1 MSGLKDELQAQL
13 MDRDEPIVLI
23 VMNSRQKAALIREL
37 GPLVSD
43 PKVVTNQFAGIPF
56 EVTEAWVGPQPLLLT
71 ASEVE
76 KYRGARRRF
85 ELRDN
90 PAWRTRL

>member
-1 MSGLKDELQAQL
+1 MLKDEILDQL
-13 MDRDEPIVLI
+13 ARSEEQVVLI
-23 VMNSRQKAALIREL
+23 IMNQRQKQTLTREV
-37 GPLVSD
+37 GPLTDD

-56 EVTEAWVGPQPLLLT
+56 EVTEAWVGQQPLLLT

>member
-1 MSGLKDELQAQL
+1 MLKDEILDQL
-13 MDRDEPIVLI
+13 ARSEEQVVLI
-23 VMNSRQKAALIREL
+23 VMNQRQKEALIREV
-37 GPLVSD
+37 GPLIDD
-43 PKVVTNQFAGIPF
+43 PKVATNEFAGIPF
-56 EVTEAWVGPQPLLLT
+56 EVTEAWVGSQPLLLT